1 MSSSGRKE
9 GREEGQD
16 FSASVAEEA
25 CKEVFGRTGGAG
37 LPVFSNARDDS
48 QINSV
53 KRGLERAGTSAPNFH
68 NLAKESCSEAD
79 VEVVEEEEKW
89 GGGMY
94 QQF

>member
-1 MSSSGRKE
+1 MSSSGREE
-9 GREEGQD
+9 GRKEGQD
-16 FSASVAEEA
+16 FTASVVEEA

-48 QINSV
+48 QKKERFGESWYISTQLSQFG
-53 KRGLERAGTSAPNFH
+53 KRELQRGRCG
-68 NLAKESCSEAD
+68 
-79 VEVVEEEEKW
+79 EVVEEEEKW